1 MLSVLDPYNLPNTE
15 SVSLIMYPSDCNTQS
30 PIGTAKRLP
39 KLFLL
44 KLPLTKTGG
53 EHPFQFSTCSH
64 EKDLMGNFRISYLV
78 LFRQL

>member
-1 MLSVLDPYNLPNTE
+1 MGIEALCQSEHLQELNWIITVFPFRLSVHPAAICITSTFNL
-15 SVSLIMYPSDCNTQS
+15 L
-30 PIGTAKRLP
+30 
-39 KLFLL
+39 
-44 KLPLTKTGG
+44 LTKTGG